1 MFIKDKY
8 GRTFGTLRVSLTN
21 DCNFYCTYCREENF
35 ISKNNGMKILDYKKL
50 AEIVIVLNKLFHFKS
65 IRLTGGEPTLYHNLI
80 PFIERLRLNN
90 IDNIKIT
97 SNGFLLKKLA
107 KNLSEAGV
115 KEINISL
122 DAIDSKIFYSI
133 TRTDALNRV
142 IEGIEESLR
151 NNISVKINS
160 VIMRNINENQ
170 IIPLLEFGISK
181 NIKIRFLELMKMG
194 HLYFKDFYKYFYST
208 DEIINVINN
217 KYLIVNSYRKV
228 NATAMYWQI
237 ENGYEFG
244 TISNES
250 QPFCSDCD
258 RLRLDSYG
266 NIYGCISSEVKENIA
281 NIIHDENLLKDSL
294 IKSLNQ
300 KQPLKFTGCATPMIA
315 IGG

>member
-8 GRTFGTLRVSLTN
+8 GRTFGSLRVSLTN
-21 DCNFYCTYCREENF
+21 VCNFYCTYCREENSV
-35 ISKNNGMKILDYKKL
+35 SKKNGLKVLDYKKL

-65 IRLTGGEPTLYHNLI
+65 IRLTGGEPTLYNNLI
-80 PFIERLRLNN
+80 PFIERLRLYN

-97 SNGFLLKKLA
+97 TNGFLLKKIA
-107 KNLSEAGV
+107 QNLSEAGV

-122 DAIDSKIFYSI
+122 DAIDSKIFYMI
-133 TRTDALNRV
+133 TRIDALNRV

-181 NIKIRFLELMKMG
+181 NIKIKFLELMKMG

-217 KYLIVNSYRKV
+217 KYLIVNSYRRV
-228 NATAMYWQI
+228 NATSMYWQI

-250 QPFCSDCD
+250 QPFCFDCN

-266 NIYGCISSEVKENIA
+266 NIYGCISSEVKENIS
-281 NIIHDENLLKDSL
+281 NIIHDENLLKVSL
-294 IKSLNQ
+294 INALGQ
-300 KQPLKFTGCATPMIA
+300 KQPVKFIGCATPMIA

>member
-8 GRTFGTLRVSLTN
+8 GRTFGSLRVSLTN
-21 DCNFYCTYCREENF
+21 VCNFYCTYCREENSL
-35 ISKNNGMKILDYKKL
+35 SKNNGLKVLDYKKIS
-50 AEIVIVLNKLFHFKS
+50 EIVIVLNKLFHFKS
-65 IRLTGGEPTLYHNLI
+65 IRLTGGEPTLYNNLI
-80 PFIERLRLNN
+80 PFIERLRLHN

-97 SNGFLLKKLA
+97 TNGFLLKKIA
-107 KNLSEAGV
+107 QNLSDAGV

-122 DAIDSKIFYSI
+122 DAIDSKIFYLI
-133 TRTDALNRV
+133 TRIDALDRV

-160 VIMRNINENQ
+160 VIIRNINENQ

-194 HLYFKDFYKYFYST
+194 HLYFKEFDKYYYST
-208 DEIINVINN
+208 NELLSVINS
-217 KYLIVNSYRKV
+217 KYLIVKSYRRA
-228 NATAMYWQI
+228 NATAKYWQI

-250 QPFCSDCD
+250 HPFCSDCD
-258 RLRLDSYG
+258 RLRLDCYG

-281 NIIHDENLLKDSL
+281 KIIYDENLLKDSL
-294 IKSLNQ
+294 IKALNQ
-300 KQPLKFTGCATPMIA
+300 KQPIKFIGCATPMIA

>member
-8 GRTFGTLRVSLTN
+8 GRTFGSLRVSLTN
-21 DCNFYCTYCREENF
+21 VCNFYCTYCREENSV
-35 ISKNNGMKILDYKKL
+35 SKNNGMKVLDYKKL

-80 PFIERLRLNN
+80 PFIERLRLYN

-97 SNGFLLKKLA
+97 TNGFFLKKIA
-107 KNLSEAGV
+107 QNLSEAGV

-122 DAIDSKIFYSI
+122 DAIDSKIFYLI
-133 TRTDALNRV
+133 TRIDALNRV
-142 IEGIEESLR
+142 IEGIEKSLG

-217 KYLIVNSYRKV
+217 KYLIVNSYRRV

-250 QPFCSDCD
+250 QPFCFDCD

-281 NIIHDENLLKDSL
+281 NIIHDENLLKVSL
-294 IKSLNQ
+294 INALGQ
-300 KQPLKFTGCATPMIA
+300 KQLIKFIGCPTPMIA

>member
-1 MFIKDKY
+1 MFISDKY

-21 DCNFYCTYCREENF
+21 VCNFYCTYCREEGF
-35 ISKNNGMKILDYKKL
+35 ISKKNGLKVLNYMEL
-50 AEIVIVLNKLFHFKS
+50 AEIVNVLNKIFHFKS

-80 PFIERLRLNN
+80 PFIERLRFYN

-97 SNGFLLKKLA
+97 SNGYLLKKIA
-107 KNLSEAGV
+107 QNLSVAGV
-115 KEINISL
+115 RKINISL
-122 DAIDSKIFYSI
+122 DAIDSKIFYLI
-133 TRTDALNRV
+133 TRTDALNKV

-181 NIKIRFLELMKMG
+181 NIKVRFLELMKMG
-194 HLYFKDFYKYFYST
+194 HLYFKEFDKYFYST
-208 DEIINVINN
+208 NKIISVINN
-217 KYLIVNSYRKV
+217 KYLIVKSYRRA
-228 NATAMYWQI
+228 NATATYWQI

-294 IKSLNQ
+294 IKALSQ
-300 KQPLKFTGCATPMIA
+300 KQSIKFTGCATPMIA